1 MTPDKKADRKTRKRR
16 HRKEA
21 GSGCKCPS
29 LARLFEDPRLEIGP
43 PYGGDRR
50 CEAQRGGEMIAVVS

>member
-21 GSGCKCPS
+21 GGGCKCPS
-29 LARLFEDPRLEIGP
+29 LFEDPRLEIGP
-43 PYGGDRR
+43 PEEGDRR